1 MPKMKSRSSAKKRFK
16 RLSSGLIKRAKA
28 YRRHLLTKKARK
40 NKRQLRQPAYINKSD
55 DHKILQLLAS
65 R

>member
-1 MPKMKSRSSAKKRFK
+1 MPKMKARSSAKKRFK
-16 RLSSGLIKRAKA
+16 RLGSGLIKRTKA

-40 NKRQLRQPAYINKSD
+40 TKRQLRHSAYINQRD
-55 DHKILQLLAS
+55 DHKILQLLAN